1 MLTKPGSGEAS
12 RKRVDEAGGGRP
24 PAGVAGRWP
33 LHLRALLSPSLELVG
48 LYLEFMSRAGVNVI
62 SLMVRNRER
71 LFGVGGCLPV
81 SSLPL
86 SGFILHAFPSDRRI
100 ELKFDLK
107 SLHFEFCHP
116 GWATGFQL
124 SPLLAVSGGSN
135 EDGGGESKSM
145 ARWPWQGRE
154 T

>member
-1 MLTKPGSGEAS
+1 M
-12 RKRVDEAGGGRP
+12 
-24 PAGVAGRWP
+24 
-33 LHLRALLSPSLELVG
+33 RALLSPSLELVG
-48 LYLEFMSRAGVNVI
+48 LYLEFTSRAGVNVI

-71 LFGVGGCLPV
+71 LLGWGAA
-81 SSLPL
+81 SLSLACL

-107 SLHFEFCHP
+107 SLHFEFYHP
-116 GWATGFQL
+116 DWATGFQL
-124 SPLLAVSGGSN
+124 SPLLAASGGSN

-145 ARWPWQGRE
+145 AHWPWQGRE

>member
-1 MLTKPGSGEAS
+1 M
-12 RKRVDEAGGGRP
+12 DEAGGGHP

-71 LFGVGGCLPV
+71 LLGWEAASVSPACLF
-81 SSLPL
+81 

-107 SLHFEFCHP
+107 SLHFEFYHP

-124 SPLLAVSGGSN
+124 SPLLAVSVGSN